1 MMLSILK
8 KITAGIVAA
17 AICAVPLTPL
27 QVMAEPSSDDAAVVT
42 FGKYIRTK
50 NVKNWEFNL
59 WDNAE
64 RVVRDGREGVKFAK
78 DKQTYHFM
86 IDVDD
91 KFIPPSKDGTDVQVE
106 VDYFDES
113 PVDGNSF
120 NVRYTSKDYDISD
133 AAGLC
138 YLENTGK
145 WQTHTFILKDALFNK
160 KMDGMNGK
168 YDLSISEWNRYA
180 GSSAADVIF
189 GEIRIK
195 PLPEKVL
202 TATMTTDYPG
212 NIFGGDEA
220 KEFKLNLKNRRS
232 TSVVTKI
239 KAEAFD
245 YMEGT
250 PIIHPEKMNKNLVA
264 SAEKEVTVDKELD
277 TSITL
282 DLPKYGSYSIKITLD
297 CTDETGYNRTQTIEN
312 YFSVMN
318 KYSDEEEKNEG
329 IGVSAHFQ
337 RLYEHEPVSLLDL
350 SGRSYAEYFAQE
362 ISYIGFGYLRTDW
375 YQTMFQKSSGEMFYP
390 PYDGASNLLAKYNIK
405 TYPIPTHWIEV
416 AGNARTDDKALQTY
430 VDFCV
435 DMVSRHKE
443 IPVFEIDNEVNAHY
457 TTDEWIR
464 IMKAVYTAV
473 KAARPDA
480 NLFGLAYAGSN
491 YGWLEEFL
499 AKGGGEYMD
508 GISIHLYDDSG
519 TFDRHWWYEKLPQLK
534 EILVKYGMDKK
545 PLWFSE
551 QGWSTY
557 EGGPTTE
564 WDRTV
569 SNVKYW
575 TFLMAEEW
583 TDHFMIYNAIRKGS
597 GITDRENM
605 FGMFRE
611 EDDMVAPLAPL
622 PVCVSLNAMNRMLNK
637 TEAIDQIIADNDMA
651 ALYRFKYA
659 DNSQVISAWSDEGN
673 RSVCLNL
680 GTDKITVYDV
690 YGNET
695 DTLYSDNGIFELALT
710 YAPQYFRG
718 NITKFEEAEPTIK
731 INNRITAAVDD
742 DAVID
747 MGNNS
752 ADIKIEVE
760 SELESVVEK
769 DKITFKC
776 PADKLGDNNFTLRV
790 YANGRLYYSG
800 TGTLTIVNP
809 LTADMKYE
817 YKDNNDFKG
826 SVSVKNI
833 SNREIFATVNIELP
847 DYDYYNSNNNV
858 VRLKPGEEKQYSVR
872 FPNLSEVRIMKTNIN
887 MTLDNGY
894 SFMQT
899 DSDTLT
905 YAKYTAKKPTI
916 DGKMSVNEWN
926 AVWFCSDTADHW
938 KLGKEWKGKDDLSFK
953 GNFMW
958 DDEALYM
965 AIDVTDDTH
974 TQPFTGVDIWHSD
987 GMQFGFSNVMP
998 PYPADTQKF
1007 EEFQIGLSDDGIL
1020 TVQRLQSACGK
1031 ATGDCLDKINA
1042 AVTQKGT
1049 HTIYEAAIPWTE
1061 IFGDDYTVSE
1071 DSVVRFGLIVNDTDN
1086 DSPRGYM
1093 HYNDGI
1099 GSGKNYKEFKPIRLI
1114 K

>member
-1 MMLSILK
+1 MLSILK
-8 KITAGIVAA
+8 KITAGIAAA
-17 AICAVPLTPL
+17 AICAAPLMPL
-27 QVMAEPSSDDAAVVT
+27 QVTAESSSEETAVVT

-50 NVKNWEFNL
+50 NVKKWEFNL
-59 WDNAE
+59 WDSAE

-91 KFIPPSKDGTDVQVE
+91 NFIPPSNDGIDVQVE

-160 KMDGMNGK
+160 KMSGMNGA
-168 YDLSISEWNRYA
+168 YDLSLSEWNRYV
-180 GSSAADVIF
+180 GGSAADIIF

-195 PLPEKVL
+195 PLPEKAL
-202 TATMTTDYPG
+202 TAKMTTDYPG

-250 PIIHPEKMNKNLVA
+250 PIIQPEKMNQNLVA

-282 DLPKYGSYSIKITLD
+282 DVPKYGSYSIKITLD
-297 CTDETGYNRTQTIEN
+297 CTDGTGYNRTQTIEN

-329 IGVSAHFQ
+329 IGVSSHFD
-337 RLYEHEPVSLLDL
+337 RFYKDAVSMLDL
-350 SGRSYAEYFAQE
+350 KGRTYAEYFAQE
-362 ISYIGFGYLRTDW
+362 MSYIGFGYVRTDW
-375 YQTMFQKSSGEMFYP
+375 KQNQFQKSSGEISYP
-390 PYDGASNLLAKYNIK
+390 ISDGAIDTLDAYNMK
-405 TYPIPTHWIEV
+405 TYPILTSFDEV
-416 AGNARTDDKALQTY
+416 AGNIKTDDKALQTF

-435 DMVSRHKE
+435 DTVLKHKNV
-443 IPVFEIDNEVNAHY
+443 PVFELMNEVNAWCS
-457 TTDEWIR
+457 TDDVIR
-464 IMKAVYTAV
+464 IHKAVYPAV
-473 KAARPDA
+473 KKARPDVTI
-480 NLFGLAYAGSN
+480 LGLAYAGGN
-491 YGWLEEFL
+491 FGWLEEFL

-519 TFDRHWWYEKLPQLK
+519 AFDRHWWYEKLPQLK

-557 EGGPTTE
+557 QGGPTTE

-583 TDHFMIYNAIRKGS
+583 TEHFMIYNGSRKGS
-597 GITDRENM
+597 GITDREQM
-605 FGMFRE
+605 FGIFRE

-637 TEAIDQIIADNDMA
+637 TEAIDQVIADNDMA

-673 RSVCLNL
+673 RSVCLDL

-710 YAPQYFRG
+710 YAPQYFKG
-718 NITKFEEAEPTIK
+718 NITKFEETEPTIK

-747 MGNNS
+747 LGNNS

-760 SELESVVEK
+760 SVLENTVEK
-769 DKITFKC
+769 DKIIFKC
-776 PADKLGDNNFTLRV
+776 PADKLGDNDFTLRV

-800 TGTLTIVNP
+800 AGTITIVNP
-809 LTADMKYE
+809 LIADMKYE
-817 YKDNNDFKG
+817 YTGNNSFKG
-826 SVSVKNI
+826 IVAIKNV
-833 SNREIFATVNIELP
+833 SNRPIFATASIELP
-847 DYDYYNSNNNV
+847 DYNYNTSNSNNV
-858 VRLKPGEEKQYSVR
+858 VRLKPGEEKQYAVR
-872 FPNLSEVRIMKTNIN
+872 IPNLSQVRITNTNIN

-894 SFMQT
+894 SFTQT

-905 YAKYTAKKPTI
+905 YAKYTQKKPVI
-916 DGKMSVNEWN
+916 DGKISANEWN
-926 AVWFCSDTADHW
+926 SVWFGSDTQDCW
-938 KLGKEWKGKDDLSFK
+938 KLSKEWKGKDDLSFK
-953 GNFMW
+953 GNLMW
-958 DDEALYM
+958 DEEALYM
-965 AIDVTDDTH
+965 AVDVTDNIH
-974 TQPFTGVDIWHSD
+974 TQPFTGGNVWRAD
-987 GMQFGFSNVMP
+987 GIQFGFSKVLP
-998 PYPADTQKF
+998 PYPADTEKF
-1007 EEFQIGLSDDGIL
+1007 EEFQVALSDDGIL
-1020 TVQRLQSACGK
+1020 TAQRLQTVCGK
-1031 ATGDCLDKINA
+1031 ALWDCADNINT
-1042 AVTQKGT
+1042 AVNQTGT
-1049 HTIYEAAIPWTE
+1049 HTIYELKIPWTE

-1071 DSVVRFGLIVNDTDN
+1071 DSFVDFGLIVNDADN

-1099 GSGKNYKEFKPIRLI
+1099 GSGKNYKQFEPIRLV